1 MKKIFTLVFI
11 AVMAISVKAQTYI
24 LDINKMYED
33 AKSASGMLSNA
44 ALNAGSESKYLL
56 NDATYTQDIFTVVSK
71 LAKTYRIDLYN
82 PDNTEESCNY
92 GDYVAKARLEPN
104 GPSNSTGGRQMFID
118 VAEKGALYIGA
129 WTGTTG
135 RKLVVCS
142 ATDKTSYINVANVT
156 NPILSVALEAGAE
169 FKKNV
174 YEANLEPGT
183 YCITQDAGI
192 YFAYVKFVV
201 GAVASGIN
209 GVTVD
214 GVENTNAPVYN
225 LAGQRVS
232 KDAKGLLIHNGKK
245 YIAK

>member
-1 MKKIFTLVFI
+1 M

-33 AKSASGMLSNA
+33 AKTASGMLSNA
-44 ALNAGSESKYLL
+44 ALNAGSKYLL

-71 LAKTYRIDLYN
+71 SARTYRIDLYN
-82 PDNTEESCNY
+82 PDNTEESCDY

-104 GPSNSTGGRQMFID
+104 GASNSTGGRQMFID
-118 VAEKGALYIGA
+118 VTEKGALYIGS

-135 RKLVVCS
+135 RKLIVCP
-142 ATDKTSYINVANVT
+142 AADKTSYINVANVT

-183 YCITQDAGI
+183 YCITQDASI

-214 GVENTNAPVYN
+214 GVENTNTPVYN

>member
-1 MKKIFTLVFI
+1 MKKIFTLVFM

-33 AKSASGMLSNA
+33 AKTASGMLSNA
-44 ALNAGSESKYLL
+44 ALNAGSKYLL

-71 LAKTYRIDLYN
+71 SNRTYRIDLYN
-82 PDNTEESCNY
+82 PDNKEESCDY

-104 GPSNSTGGRQMFID
+104 GASNSTGGRQMFIE
-118 VAEKGALYIGA
+118 VKEKGAIYIGSWA
-129 WTGTTG
+129 GSPD
-135 RKLVVCS
+135 RKLVVCP
-142 ATDKTSYINVANVT
+142 AADKTSYINVANVT
-156 NPILSVALEAGAE
+156 NPILLVALDTDAK

-183 YCITQDAGI
+183 YCITQDNGI